1 MMNVMM
7 LDLFHHTH
15 EARGERRN
23 LHDGVHA
30 MKQRNKQ

>member
-15 EARGERRN
+15 EAMGERRD
-23 LHDGVHA
+23 LHDGAHA
-30 MKQRNKQ
+30 MKR